1 MDIQHNGGVAIVF
14 NRLAFSEIVRGCHKV
29 ERLRLS
35 GDRMMTR
42 YAQFSTPRPLFS
54 RRLIIGLF
62 AFFDETGILVWL
74 TPWLS
79 PFVGAF
85 F

>member
-1 MDIQHNGGVAIVF
+1 
-14 NRLAFSEIVRGCHKV
+14 
-29 ERLRLS
+29 
-35 GDRMMTR
+35 MMTR

-54 RRLIIGLF
+54 RRLIIGLL